1 MKKITIILF
10 TILSATNAMASSDL
24 ARSKNCMACHSVEN
38 KLVGPGFKEIATRY
52 NGKNMEEKLTQ
63 KVLRGGSGSW
73 GPVPMPANTQVTEEE
88 AKTLVRW
95 TLSLKQ

>member
-24 ARSKNCMACHSVEN
+24 ARSKNCMACHSVNN
-38 KLVGPGFKEIATRY
+38 KLVGPGFKEVAARY

-63 KVLRGGSGSW
+63 KVLKGGSGSW
-73 GPVPMPANTQVTEEE
+73 GAVPMPSNNQVTEEE

-95 TLSLKQ
+95 VLSLK